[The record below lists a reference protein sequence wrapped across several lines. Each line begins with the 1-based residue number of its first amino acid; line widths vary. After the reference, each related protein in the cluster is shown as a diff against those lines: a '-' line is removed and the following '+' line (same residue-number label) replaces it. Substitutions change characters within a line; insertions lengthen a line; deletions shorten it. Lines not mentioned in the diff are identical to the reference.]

1 MIDCNITKNYF
12 NEKQRMTKKRKIYA
26 GMYMCELD
34 CSDCPLSSLNNDATD
49 KMTCGEFEALCPEQ
63 AIEAVQRWSDEHPP
77 KTFLTEFLKN
87 YPNAQLR
94 MDGTPKGTLG
104 EFSKM
109 GKDFYIKNI
118 EALKIAKQAVEKQIP
133 KKPKEY
139 EDKYYACPACGNVL
153 LHKWEKYPE
162 KLTDKSNGLPYCLSC
177 GQAFDWSDETEG
189 EE

>member
-87 YPNAQLR
+87 YPNAPLGD
-94 MDGTPKGTLG
+94 DGTPEIICPHHLG
-104 EFSKM
+104 L
-109 GKDFYIKNI
+109 KDI
-118 EALKIAKQAVEKQIP
+118 EDCEIDPNCIECWNQPIE
-133 KKPKEY
+133 
-139 EDKYYACPACGNVL
+139 
-153 LHKWEKYPE
+153 
-162 KLTDKSNGLPYCLSC
+162 
-177 GQAFDWSDETEG
+177 EG
-189 EE
+189 EER